1 MSVLTVTKDERAAL
15 EAQFAKM
22 KEAGTL
28 PGGVMLGTPV
38 ELEDNTY
45 AYVDTRWDAPGE
57 KEAQI
62 RERVTAMK
70 ADQKAAVSRAVV
82 SEQLPAKVKADV
94 ESIKV
99 RG

>member
-1 MSVLTVTKDERAAL
+1 MSVLTVSKDERAAL
-15 EAQFAKM
+15 EAQFVKM
-22 KEAGTL
+22 QKAGTL

-70 ADQKAAVSRAVV
+70 ADPKAAVSKAVV
-82 SEQLPAKVKADV
+82 SAALPAKVKAEV

-99 RG
+99 RK

>member
-1 MSVLTVTKDERAAL
+1 MSVLTVTKEERAAL

-62 RERVTAMK
+62 RERVTAMA
-70 ADQKAAVSRAVV
+70 ADSKIAVKAVV
-82 SEQLPAKVKADV
+82 SEELPAKVKDIEEERYA
-94 ESIKV
+94 
-99 RG
+99 

>member
-1 MSVLTVTKDERAAL
+1 MSVLTVTKEERAAL

-38 ELEDNTY
+38 ELEDGTY
-45 AYVDTRWDAPGE
+45 AYVDTRWDAPGA
-57 KEAQI
+57 KEPQI
-62 RERVTAMK
+62 LERVTAMK
-70 ADQKAAVSRAVV
+70 ADPKTAVSKAVV
-82 SEQLPAKVKADV
+82 SAALPAKVKAEV

-99 RG
+99 RK

>member
-1 MSVLTVTKDERAAL
+1 MSVLTVTKEERAAL

-38 ELEDNTY
+38 ELEDGTF
-45 AYVDTRWDAPGE
+45 AYVDARWDALGT

-70 ADQKAAVSRAVV
+70 ADPKTAVSKAVV
-82 SEQLPAKVKADV
+82 SAALPAKVKAEV

-99 RG
+99 RK